1 MATEASAL
9 LEKGKD
15 IVLIVIY
22 PTTIEAVIS
31 NLYRCKTNKQ
41 YQEKL
46 VETQQM

>member
-31 NLYRCKTNKQ
+31 NLYRWKTNKQ